1 VATPGIYD
9 LDKDLIN
16 SGFLDGNGSVSVEI
30 TNKTNPTALQ
40 KITTNQALGQDEFVV
55 DNVEAKAGAQAS
67 NITFLSGSGK
77 VGFKASGDVYA
88 ELAVYPDPTSSTFFS
103 ALGPVA
109 DTKFSL
115 SSDPELSVV
124 MLRWGADAK
133 VSGSGSIALGA
144 GAGTIDFS
152 AGLQGSLFFCVLQQL
167 PRSTGTNDALRSVAQ
182 SWKLPVH
189 VRTADDIKPRTHL
202 LAEVGGTLTFSV
214 SATFGHEFNWIR
226 QVSEGAIAGDIGLK
240 LELGLKA
247 AFDLTT
253 QGKYAVVVS
262 RENADPV
269 VRVRIYKLKLNDFDF
284 ALTASVAA
292 TPSVPAPQNF
302 TDLVKATLGVHALQL
317 LNDLEDPKTIDN
329 WINKF
334 GPQYVTDLVK
344 KVTGLDLAAGI
355 AKLTDLAK
363 RWQALPSTAASLFV
377 KLAEK
382 NIPDFSDIQQA
393 AQLVANKDS
402 SGLTTFLETKIN
414 SLGLPLF
421 ASPLGQ
427 YLEGLANAG
436 AMALLQSIPDSA
448 HQAAQK
454 VVDFLEGQP
463 VEKLLSQIVTDV
475 DKRLGLDAILSDLQG
490 DPATVLDKLLFS
502 KLETFLG
509 HTPVLQDIQKLQ
521 STIKT
526 LLGKFGDLYSK
537 AVKALNTTYTA
548 QLTATYQQTTT
559 DTALID
565 AVFNFGHAEDV
576 PGVTTALQ
584 QLLSGKLDDFL
595 TEPRAGVV
603 LRNGAL
609 THQIKRHSHV
619 DLTLPFLKI
628 EGDWISNATTSF
640 NAIDESSGRLTTY
653 QLSFTGTQ
661 VSKNTLTSLWRGR
674 HWRSTSIALSA
685 QIPQKL
691 LADGMLRVHAD
702 TETDLHRLGSSASSI
717 RLEVTKMTLS
727 QLDAHV
733 EPFAVQFMRRAFPD
747 NAAFDK
753 WATTG
758 HLLTVP
764 GNTLVSLDIML
775 PAAIPLAWL
784 NNTVADKKADV
795 YKELSLTLQFLLK
808 RYLRD
813 YYFRDG
819 SRYANLASAY
829 LVLLYAAIP
838 PRNAIVLNG
847 NPSSVYDGTYWDT
860 ADINAVKAMAAAARD
875 NTSAQGFKAQLA
887 GAKAR
892 LLAAGQSDLA
902 DRFDPTGGVTDFFN
916 QAMTDMNLGL
926 LKNSLLLGESQVV
939 SAAHAAALDAAA
951 FNALVD
957 ANKPVEALKALA
969 DFGNKVGDAFNHDL
983 SSLFVE
989 DNDALQRLSA
999 LIFAQAATV
1008 FDPTLPVTNFDSTL
1022 NVTVLKP
1029 GAAMPSDFPD
1039 FTVASDDILVSLNA
1053 ASFGL

>member
-1 VATPGIYD
+1 MATPGIYD
-9 LDKDLIN
+9 LDKNLIN

-40 KITTNQALGQDEFVV
+40 KLTTDDALGQDEFVV
-55 DNVEAKAGAQAS
+55 DNVEAKAGAHATG
-67 NITFLSGSGK
+67 ITFLSGNGK
-77 VGFKASGDVYA
+77 VGFQASGDVYA
-88 ELAVYPDPTSSTFFS
+88 ELAVYPDPTSSSFSS

-115 SSDPELSVV
+115 TSDPNVSVV

-167 PRSTGTNDALRSVAQ
+167 PRSTGTDDALRSVVQ
-182 SWKLPVH
+182 SWKLPVQVH
-189 VRTADDIKPRTHL
+189 TADDIKPRTHL
-202 LAEVGGTLTFSV
+202 LAEVGGGLTFSV
-214 SATFGHEFNWIR
+214 AATFGHEFNWIR
-226 QVSEGAIAGDIGLK
+226 QVSDGAIAGDIGLK
-240 LELGLKA
+240 LQLGLKA

-262 RENADPV
+262 RENDDPV

-292 TPSVPAPQNF
+292 TPSFPAPQDF
-302 TDLVKATLGVHALQL
+302 TDLVKATLGVHALQV
-317 LNDLEDPKTIDN
+317 LNDLEDPKAIDN

-334 GPQYVTDLVK
+334 GSQYVTDLLK
-344 KVTGLDLAAGI
+344 KFTGLDLAAAI
-355 AKLTDLAK
+355 AKVTDLVD
-363 RWQALPSTAASLFV
+363 RWKALPSNTASLFV

-393 AQLVANKDS
+393 AQFVANKDS
-402 SGLTTFLETKIN
+402 SGLATFLDNKIN
-414 SLGLPLF
+414 NLGLPLF

-427 YLEGLANAG
+427 YLEGLANTG
-436 AMALLQSIPDSA
+436 ALTLLESIPDSA
-448 HQAAQK
+448 QQAAQK
-454 VVDFLEGQP
+454 VVDFLKGDT
-463 VEKLLSQIVTDV
+463 VEKLLNQIVTDI
-475 DKRLGLDAILSDLQG
+475 DKRLGLDAILSDIHG
-490 DPATVLDKLLFS
+490 DPAAVLDKLLLS

-509 HTPVLQDIQKLQ
+509 RTPAEQDIQKLQ
-521 STIKT
+521 STIKS
-526 LLGKFGDLYSK
+526 LLGKFSDLYSK
-537 AVKALNTTYTA
+537 TVKALNSTYTA
-548 QLTATYQQTTT
+548 QLSATYQQTTT

-565 AVFNFGHAEDV
+565 ASFNFGQAENV

-584 QLLSGKLDDFL
+584 QLLSGRLDDFL
-595 TEPRAGVV
+595 TAPRAGVV

-609 THQIKRHSHV
+609 THQVKRHSHV

-628 EGDWISNATTSF
+628 EGDWISNAITSF
-640 NAIDESSGRLTTY
+640 NAIDESGGRLTTY

-661 VSKNTLTSLWRGR
+661 VSKNTFTSLWAGR
-674 HWRSTSIALSA
+674 RWRSTSIALSA
-685 QIPQKL
+685 QISRKL
-691 LADGMLRVHAD
+691 LADSMLRVHGD
-702 TETDLHRLGSSASSI
+702 TETDLEKLASSTSSI

-727 QLDAHV
+727 QLDADV
-733 EPFAVQFMRRAFPD
+733 EPFAVQFMRKAFPD
-747 NAAFDK
+747 NAAFER

-758 HLLTVP
+758 QLLKVP

-775 PAAIPLAWL
+775 PAAVSLAWL

-813 YYFRDG
+813 YYFRDIG
-819 SRYANLASAY
+819 RYADLASAY

-838 PRNAIVLNG
+838 PANAIVVDV
-847 NPSSVYDGTYWDT
+847 NPSSVEDGTYWDT
-860 ADINAVKAMAAAARD
+860 ADINAVKGMATAARD

-887 GAKAR
+887 GARAR
-892 LLAAGQSDLA
+892 LLAAGLSDLA
-902 DRFDPTGGVTDFFN
+902 DRFDPTGGVTDYFN
-916 QAMTDMNLGL
+916 QATTDTNMGL
-926 LKNSLLLGESQVV
+926 LKNSLLFVESQVV
-939 SAAHAAALDAAA
+939 SSAHAAALDAAA
-951 FNALVD
+951 FNALVG
-957 ANKPVEALKALA
+957 AYKPVEALKSLA
-969 DFGNKVGDAFNHDL
+969 DFGNKIGDAFNHDL
-983 SSLFVE
+983 SSVFVQ

-999 LIFAQAATV
+999 LIFAQASTV

-1039 FTVASDDILVSLNA
+1039 FTVAREDILVSLNA